1 MRFLRP
7 LLVVLASG
15 GISAGIVTALPGAA
29 HAQDPGAAPPVV
41 EAPKT
46 NTHTYVEGRLG
57 MVGLS
62 PFGVREG
69 GALRF
74 GPAIEASLGIGFTW
88 LDVGLVSRY
97 GNTAAQSE
105 PPGQGRASYVAFG
118 PEIAARKALG
128 AGTTFRVGVVPL
140 YAIAWDPSG
149 SHARVGADALAQ
161 LLFTLDAKS
170 RPAWRAGVG
179 LRAGRWAAARG
190 DDAGWTVGVDLLVRS
205 WW

>member
-1 MRFLRP
+1 MPFFPRSRGALAAASIA
-7 LLVVLASG
+7 VLASSLVG
-15 GISAGIVTALPGAA
+15 SGAA
-29 HAQDPGAAPPVV
+29 RAQDAAPVAPIV
-41 EAPKT
+41 EPTKT
-46 NTHTYVEGRLG
+46 TTHSYVEGRLG

-62 PFGVREG
+62 PLGVRDG

-74 GPAIEASLGIGFTW
+74 GPAVEASLGIGFTW
-88 LDVGLVSRY
+88 LDVGLVARY
-97 GNTAAQSE
+97 ANAGRPDE
-105 PPGQGRASYVAFG
+105 PRTSYFAFG
-118 PEIAARKALG
+118 PEVALRKALG
-128 AGTTFRVGVVPL
+128 AGTTLRVGVVPL
-140 YAIAWDPSG
+140 YALAWDPSG

-190 DDAGWTVGVDLLVRS
+190 DDPGTTIGIDLLVRS